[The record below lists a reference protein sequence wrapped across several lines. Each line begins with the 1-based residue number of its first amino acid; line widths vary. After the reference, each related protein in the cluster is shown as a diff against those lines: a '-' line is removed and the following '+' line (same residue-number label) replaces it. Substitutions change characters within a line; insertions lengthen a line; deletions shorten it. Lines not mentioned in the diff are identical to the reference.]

1 MQGSGKHMAVAMLSL
16 GLLAACQ
23 HTSGLNAT
31 QHYVSDGYAQQAQG
45 QDWVMVTLSPSATQD
60 TLTLSVQSR
69 SDIKKPTCQFEG
81 SAKQVAAGHY
91 QIAVDNSHMDVYLSN
106 ESVRIS
112 SQDGANL
119 NYYCS
124 GGASLAG
131 TYSRLP

>member
-1 MQGSGKHMAVAMLSL
+1 MQGSCKHMAVAILSL
-16 GLLAACQ
+16 GVLAACQ
-23 HTSGLNAT
+23 HSAGLNAA
-31 QHYVSDGYAQQAQG
+31 QRYVSEGYAQQAQG
-45 QDWVMVTLSPSATQD
+45 QDWVMVTLSPNTTQD

-81 SAKQVAAGHY
+81 SAKLVTAGHY
-91 QIAVDNSHMDVYLSN
+91 QVQVGSAHIDVYPSN
-106 ESVRIS
+106 ESVRID

-131 TYSRLP
+131 TYGRLP

>member
-1 MQGSGKHMAVAMLSL
+1 MQGSCKHMAVAILSL
-16 GLLAACQ
+16 GMLAACQ
-23 HTSGLNAT
+23 HSAGLNAA
-31 QHYVSDGYAQQAQG
+31 QRYVSEGYAQQAQG
-45 QDWVMVTLSPSATQD
+45 QDWVMVTLSPNTTQD

-81 SAKQVAAGHY
+81 SAKLVTAGHY
-91 QIAVDNSHMDVYLSN
+91 QVQVGSAHIDVYPSN
-106 ESVRIS
+106 ESVRID

-131 TYSRLP
+131 TYGRLP

>member
-1 MQGSGKHMAVAMLSL
+1 MQGSYKYMAMTMLSL
-16 GLLAACQ
+16 GLLTACQ
-23 HTSGLNAT
+23 HTAGLNAA
-31 QHYVSDGYAQQAQG
+31 QRYVSDGYAQQAQG
-45 QDWVMVTLSPSATQD
+45 QDWVMITLSPNATQD

-81 SAKQVAAGHY
+81 SAKLVTAGHY
-91 QIAVDNSHMDVYLSN
+91 QIPVGNAHMDVYLSN
-106 ESVRIS
+106 ESVRLD

>member
-1 MQGSGKHMAVAMLSL
+1 MQGSCKHMVVAILSL
-16 GLLAACQ
+16 GMLAACQ
-23 HTSGLNAT
+23 HSAGLNAA
-31 QHYVSDGYAQQAQG
+31 QRYVSEGYVQQAQG
-45 QDWVMVTLSPSATQD
+45 QDWVMVTLSPNTTQD

-81 SAKQVAAGHY
+81 SAKLVTAGHY
-91 QIAVDNSHMDVYLSN
+91 QVQVGSAHIDVYPSN
-106 ESVRIS
+106 ESVRID

-131 TYSRLP
+131 TYGRLP

>member
-1 MQGSGKHMAVAMLSL
+1 MQGSGKHMAVAILTL
-16 GLLAACQ
+16 GLLMACQ
-23 HTSGLNAT
+23 HTAGLNAT
-31 QHYVSDGYAQQAQG
+31 QRYVSDGYAQQEQG
-45 QDWVMVTLSPSATQD
+45 QDWVMVTLSPNATQD

-91 QIAVDNSHMDVYLSN
+91 QVAVDNGHMDVYPSN

-131 TYSRLP
+131 IYSRLP

>member
-1 MQGSGKHMAVAMLSL
+1 MQGSGKHMAVAILTL

-23 HTSGLNAT
+23 HPAGLNAT
-31 QHYVSDGYAQQAQG
+31 QRYVSDGYAQQAQG

-69 SDIKKPTCQFEG
+69 SDIKKPTCQFED

-91 QIAVDNSHMDVYLSN
+91 QVQVGNGHMDVYPSN
-106 ESVRIS
+106 KSVRID

>member
-1 MQGSGKHMAVAMLSL
+1 MQGSCKHMAVAILSL
-16 GLLAACQ
+16 GMLAACQ
-23 HTSGLNAT
+23 HPAGLNAT
-31 QHYVSDGYAQQAQG
+31 QRYVSEGYAQQEKG
-45 QDWVMVTLSPSATQD
+45 HDWVMVTLSPSATQD
-60 TLTLSVQSR
+60 TLTLSVLSR

-91 QIAVDNSHMDVYLSN
+91 QVAVGSGHMDVYPSN
-106 ESVRIS
+106 ESVRID

>member
-1 MQGSGKHMAVAMLSL
+1 MQGSCKHMGVAILTL
-16 GLLAACQ
+16 GLLMACQ
-23 HTSGLNAT
+23 HTAGLNAT
-31 QHYVSDGYAQQAQG
+31 QRYVSDGYAQQAQG

-60 TLTLSVQSR
+60 TLTLSLQSR

-81 SAKQVAAGHY
+81 SAKQVAARHY
-91 QIAVDNSHMDVYLSN
+91 QVQVGSAHMDVYPSN

-124 GGASLAG
+124 GGASLVG

>member
-1 MQGSGKHMAVAMLSL
+1 MQGSCKHMAVAILSL
-16 GLLAACQ
+16 GMLAACQ
-23 HTSGLNAT
+23 HTAGLYTT
-31 QHYVSDGYAQQAQG
+31 QRYVSESYAQQAQG

-81 SAKQVAAGHY
+81 SAKLVAAGHY
-91 QIAVDNSHMDVYLSN
+91 QVQVGNAHIDVYPSN
-106 ESVRIS
+106 ESVRID
-112 SQDGANL
+112 SQNGANL

-124 GGASLAG
+124 GGASLVG

>member
-1 MQGSGKHMAVAMLSL
+1 MVVAILTL
-16 GLLAACQ
+16 GLLMACQ
-23 HTSGLNAT
+23 HTAGLNAT
-31 QHYVSDGYAQQAQG
+31 QRYVSDGYAQQAQG

-81 SAKQVAAGHY
+81 SAKLVAAGHY
-91 QIAVDNSHMDVYLSN
+91 LVQVGSAHIDVYPSN
-106 ESVRIS
+106 ESVRID

-124 GGASLAG
+124 GGASLVG

>member
-1 MQGSGKHMAVAMLSL
+1 MLGSCKHMAVAILSL
-16 GLLAACQ
+16 GMLAACQ
-23 HTSGLNAT
+23 HTAGLYAV
-31 QHYVSDGYAQQAQG
+31 QRYVSEGYAQQAQG
-45 QDWVMVTLSPSATQD
+45 QDWVMVTLSPNTTQD

-81 SAKQVAAGHY
+81 SAKLVTAGHY
-91 QIAVDNSHMDVYLSN
+91 QVQVGSAHIDVYPSN
-106 ESVRIS
+106 ESVRID

-131 TYSRLP
+131 TYGRLP

>member
-1 MQGSGKHMAVAMLSL
+1 
-16 GLLAACQ
+16 
-23 HTSGLNAT
+23 
-31 QHYVSDGYAQQAQG
+31 
-45 QDWVMVTLSPSATQD
+45 MVTLSPNATQD

-81 SAKQVAAGHY
+81 SAKLVAAGHY
-91 QIAVDNSHMDVYLSN
+91 QVQVGSAHMDVYPSN
-106 ESVRIS
+106 ESVRID